1 MTSPLEAALLVAL
14 LALPLHLLVQWQI
27 GLLSD
32 PGYVRRRGVV
42 IVREEVVR
50 REGEVIGKYLGREIP
65 AQLVF
70 LGMRYRF
77 DRITA
82 PSYRDWVGER
92 ELYLEPGLVYV
103 TD

>member
-32 PGYVRRRGVV
+32 P
-42 IVREEVVR
+42 
-50 REGEVIGKYLGREIP
+50 
-65 AQLVF
+65 
-70 LGMRYRF
+70 
-77 DRITA
+77 
-82 PSYRDWVGER
+82 DWIGER